1 MSNEDEFSPK
11 SFVASAGLYMDKTS
25 GAIVPPVQTS
35 TTFARNKAYELTGD
49 FSYGR
54 DQNPTYEQVEML
66 LQRLEKGAGAR
77 VFSSGMA
84 AFSAVF
90 ETVNSGAHIVA
101 PKIMYH
107 GAQDWL
113 RRIARRR
120 NIELT
125 LIDQSDL
132 RAIKSAMQP
141 GKTEILWIETP
152 ANPTWDICDIAAAAE
167 IAHEAGACLCVD
179 STVATPVTT
188 QPLLLGADIVFHS
201 ATKYLNGHS
210 DVLAGVLVTREL
222 DERWQEIGE
231 VRHLAGGVLGSFE
244 AWLLLRG
251 MRTLFVR
258 VEHSGKNALTLAQH
272 FEHHPKIDK
281 VLYPG
286 LENHPGHAI
295 ARRQMK
301 NGFSGMVS
309 LLIKGGAE
317 GAKKVATTTKLFVP
331 ATSLGG
337 VESLIEHRATVEG
350 PKSIVPKNLLR
361 LSIGIEAV
369 EDLIADME
377 QALAAV

>member
-1 MSNEDEFSPK
+1 MSKQDEFSPK
-11 SFVASAGLYMDKTS
+11 SAVASAGHYRDKTS

-35 TTFARNKAYELTGD
+35 TTFARNSAYELTGD

-54 DQNPTYEQVEML
+54 DQNPTYVQVEKL
-66 LQRLEKGAGAR
+66 LQQLEKGADAR
-77 VFSSGMA
+77 LFSSGMA
-84 AFSAVF
+84 AFTSVF

-107 GAQDWL
+107 GGQDWL
-113 RRIARRR
+113 RRLARRR
-120 NIELT
+120 NIELS

-132 RAIKSAMQP
+132 SALKNAMQP
-141 GKTEILWIETP
+141 GKTDIVWIETP
-152 ANPTWDICDIAAAAE
+152 ANPTWDICDIEAAAQ

-210 DVLAGVLVTREL
+210 DILAGVLVTREL

-231 VRHLAGGVLGSFE
+231 VRHLAGGILGAFE

-258 VEHSGKNALTLAQH
+258 VEHASKNALSLARH
-272 FEHHPKIDK
+272 FEHHPKIDT
-281 VLYPG
+281 VLYSG

-295 ARRQMK
+295 AKRQMK
-301 NGFSGMVS
+301 NGYSGMIS
-309 LLIKGGAE
+309 LLVKGGAE
-317 GAKKVATTTKLFVP
+317 QAKKVATTTKLFVP

-369 EDLIADME
+369 EDLIADIE